1 MLKSLIFAAVIAAA
15 ASPVAAA
22 PAAPHTVA
30 VDIKNFM
37 FMPMTVTIA
46 EGDTVAWT
54 NRDQIPHTVAEKN
67 KLFRSGAL
75 DTGDTYSHTFDKA
88 GTYDYFCT
96 LHPQMFA
103 HVIVTAAKAK
113 KP

>member
-1 MLKSLIFAAVIAAA
+1 MLKSLMFAAALAAA
-15 ASPVAAA
+15 ASPAAA
-22 PAAPHTVA
+22 KTVN
-30 VDIKNFM
+30 VDIRNYM

-46 EGDTVAWT
+46 EGDTITWT

-67 KLFRSGAL
+67 KLFRSAAL

-88 GTYDYFCT
+88 GAYDYFCT

-103 HVIVTAAKAK
+103 HVVVTPAVK
-113 KP
+113 KK

>member
-1 MLKSLIFAAVIAAA
+1 MLKPLVFAAVLAAA
-15 ASPVAAA
+15 ASSVAAA

-46 EGDTVAWT
+46 EGDTVTWT

-67 KLFRSGAL
+67 HKFRSAAL
-75 DTGDTYSHTFDKA
+75 DTGDTYSHTFDTA

-96 LHPQMFA
+96 LHPQMLA
-103 HVIVTAAKAK
+103 HVIVTPAKGK
-113 KP
+113 KT

>member
-1 MLKSLIFAAVIAAA
+1 MLKPLMFAAALLAVASPAAA
-15 ASPVAAA
+15 K
-22 PAAPHTVA
+22 TVT

-46 EGDTVAWT
+46 EGDTVTWT
-54 NRDQIPHTVAEKN
+54 NRDQVPHTVAEKN
-67 KLFRSGAL
+67 HKFRSAAL
-75 DTGDTYSHTFDKA
+75 DTNDTYSHVFDTA

-103 HVIVTAAKAK
+103 HVVVTPAVKTK
-113 KP
+113 

>member
-1 MLKSLIFAAVIAAA
+1 MLKSLMFAAALAVA

-22 PAAPHTVA
+22 PAAHTVN

-46 EGDTVAWT
+46 EGDTVTWT

-67 KLFRSGAL
+67 KLFRSAAL
-75 DTGDTYSHTFDKA
+75 DTGDTYSHVFDKA

-103 HVIVTAAKAK
+103 HVVVTPAK
-113 KP
+113 KK